1 MKAMAQPEI
10 ELAAA
15 AKVQGCIYPDFVGVV

>member
-10 ELAAA
+10 ELAAVA
-15 AKVQGCIYPDFVGVV
+15 EVQGCIYPDFEGVV